1 MIKKIWKKLKTIW
14 FEWKLRR
21 TYNPDSYV
29 YEDNEK

>member
-1 MIKKIWKKLKTIW
+1 MIKKIWKKLKKIW